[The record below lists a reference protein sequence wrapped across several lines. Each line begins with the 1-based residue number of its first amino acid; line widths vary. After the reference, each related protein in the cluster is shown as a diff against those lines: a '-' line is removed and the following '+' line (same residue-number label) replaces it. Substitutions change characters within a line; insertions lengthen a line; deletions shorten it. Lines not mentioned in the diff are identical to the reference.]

1 MKWGRWLAVGGVV
14 LIAALLAFP
23 LRGIVNELIVVPV
36 AYIFWLLGL
45 LYLSTHQVIW
55 WIVILLAVLFILG
68 KSLLPELKLPR
79 KAVTSTR
86 QERGKVESL
95 ATSLKKSNKG
105 IYFKWLVANRLG
117 KLTYEILLQR
127 GNGKPRSVFAPL
139 TGDGLEPT
147 LEMQQYLEKGL
158 HGSFAEFPNTGNR
171 YFAPPS
177 KTSLDHDVA
186 EVIEFLESQVEDSNS
201 PHRLSRKKSGQM

>member
-1 MKWGRWLAVGGVV
+1 MKWGRWLAVAGVV

-36 AYIFWLLGL
+36 AYIVWLLGL

-55 WIVILLAVLFILG
+55 WIVILLVVLFILG

-86 QERGKVESL
+86 QERGRVESL
-95 ATSLKKSNKG
+95 AASLKKSNKG

-117 KLTYEILLQR
+117 KLTHEILLQR
-127 GNGKPRSVFAPL
+127 GNGRPRSVFAPL

-147 LEMQQYLEKGL
+147 PEMQQYLEKGL
-158 HGSFAEFPNTGNR
+158 HGSFSEFPNTGNR

-186 EVIEFLESQVEDSNS
+186 EVIEFLESSIESKDK
-201 PHRLSRKKSGQM
+201 PFRP

>member
-1 MKWGRWLAVGGVV
+1 MKWERWLAAAGVV
-14 LIAALLAFP
+14 VIAALLAFP
-23 LRGIVNELIVVPV
+23 LRGVVNELIVVPV

-55 WIVILLAVLFILG
+55 WIVILLVVLFILG

-86 QERGKVESL
+86 QERGRVESL
-95 ATSLKKSNKG
+95 AASLKKSNKG

-117 KLTYEILLQR
+117 KLTHEILLQR
-127 GNGKPRSVFAPL
+127 GNGRPRSVFAPL

-147 LEMQQYLEKGL
+147 PEIQQYLEKGL
-158 HGSFAEFPNTGNR
+158 HGSFSEFPNTGNR

-186 EVIEFLESQVEDSNS
+186 EVIEFLESSIESKDK
-201 PHRLSRKKSGQM
+201 PLRP